1 MLQINSK
8 DQLSKA
14 QIKSIAPSVF
24 TTTYADHLS
33 DSYTHIPTSRVID
46 DMAVLGWNVYSAKEV
61 KARKQV
67 GFQKHLLVFRNENVV
82 INGEDGDT
90 VYPQILVTNS
100 HDGKNAF
107 QFQSG
112 IFRMICENGLV
123 VASEKYNDLRI
134 RHINYTFEELQ
145 EKIKAMVEQ
154 LPLTV
159 DSLNRMKQT
168 QLNEEQA
175 YDLAEKS
182 ILTRFPDTDIK
193 ELNINID
200 ELLNPTRPEDKGKDL
215 FTVFNVLQE
224 KILSGSFTYMTGTK
238 IRKARKVKNFQQDIK
253 LNSQLYSIANE
264 FMEV

>member
-1 MLQINSK
+1 MLDINSTK
-8 DQLSKA
+8 VLSKGE
-14 QIKSIAPSVF
+14 IRSIAPSVF
-24 TTTYADHLS
+24 TTTQAEYLS
-33 DSYTHIPTSRVID
+33 ESYTHIPTSRVID
-46 DMAVLGWNVYSAKEV
+46 DMKLLGWNVYSAKEV

-82 INGEDGDT
+82 INGDDGD
-90 VYPQILVTNS
+90 VVFPQILVTNS

-107 QFQSG
+107 QFQAG
-112 IFRMICENGLV
+112 LFRMICENGLV
-123 VASEKYNDLRI
+123 VSTETFNNLRI

-159 DSLNRMKQT
+159 ESMNKMKLT
-168 QLNEEQA
+168 ELSEEQA

-182 ILTRFPDTDIK
+182 ILTRFPDTNIE
-193 ELNINID
+193 ELNINIT
-200 ELLNPTRPEDKGKDL
+200 ELLSPTRPEDRSKDL

-224 KILSGSFTYMTGTK
+224 KILEGSFTYMTGVK
-238 IRKARKVKNFQQDIK
+238 VRKARKVKNFQQDIK
-253 LNSQLYSIANE
+253 LNSQLYSIASE